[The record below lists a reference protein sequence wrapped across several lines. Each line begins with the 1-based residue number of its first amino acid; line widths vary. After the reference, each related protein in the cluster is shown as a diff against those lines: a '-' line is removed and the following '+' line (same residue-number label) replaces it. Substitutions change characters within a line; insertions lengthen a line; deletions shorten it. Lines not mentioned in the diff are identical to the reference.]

1 MNKRETL
8 NDEEMIFI
16 ASIRGHN
23 IANYN
28 KRKGTNKYRVRINDR
43 EREMLNNHRSMQEHI
58 ISLKTDKSKYPKIL
72 IFDIETSP
80 LSAYVW
86 GRWKQDISL
95 DQTISEWFMLS
106 WSAKWLNNPNMMSD
120 ALTPEEVSRE
130 DDARITRSIWHL
142 LNEADIII
150 AHNGVKFDT
159 PKLNSRFIINGL
171 MPPTPYR
178 QIDTLQVARKEFG
191 FSSNKLDA
199 LAGYLGIEHKSETN
213 FLLWKRCLA
222 GEQEALD
229 YMQAYNIKDVE
240 ILEQVYLKLRP
251 WIKNHPNIS
260 LYLENEDE
268 TCPHCGSSN
277 LADTGTF
284 SYTNVSKFSNVRCM
298 DCGGLARRRTSDYPK
313 EKRKALVMSV

>member
-1 MNKRETL
+1 
-8 NDEEMIFI
+8 
-16 ASIRGHN
+16 
-23 IANYN
+23 
-28 KRKGTNKYRVRINDR
+28 
-43 EREMLNNHRSMQEHI
+43 
-58 ISLKTDKSKYPKIL
+58 
-72 IFDIETSP
+72 
-80 LSAYVW
+80 VW
-86 GRWKQDISL
+86 GRFKQFVTL

-120 ALTPEEVSRE
+120 VLTPEEALRE
-130 DDARITRSIWHL
+130 DDLRITKSMWHL
-142 LNEADIII
+142 FNEADIVI
-150 AHNGVKFDT
+150 AHNGQRFDT
-159 PKLNSRFIINGL
+159 PRLNSRFLINGL

-178 QIDTLQVARKEFG
+178 QIDTLKVARENFG

-199 LAGYLGIEHKSETN
+199 LAGYLGIKHKSYTDFN
-213 FLLWKRCLA
+213 LWKRCLA

-229 YMQAYNIKDVE
+229 HMQAYNIKDVE

-313 EKRKALVMSV
+313 EKRKTLVMSV

>member
-1 MNKRETL
+1 MINKKETL

-23 IANYN
+23 IDSYN
-28 KRKGTNKYRVRINDR
+28 KRKGTDRYRVRINDR
-43 EREMLNNHRSMQEHI
+43 EREMLNNQRSMQEHI
-58 ISLKTDKSKYPKIL
+58 MGLKIDKSKYPKIL

-80 LSAYVW
+80 MASYTW
-86 GRWKQDISL
+86 GRWKQNVSL

-178 QIDTLQVARKEFG
+178 QIDTL
-191 FSSNKLDA
+191 
-199 LAGYLGIEHKSETN
+199 
-213 FLLWKRCLA
+213 
-222 GEQEALD
+222 
-229 YMQAYNIKDVE
+229 
-240 ILEQVYLKLRP
+240 
-251 WIKNHPNIS
+251 
-260 LYLENEDE
+260 
-268 TCPHCGSSN
+268 
-277 LADTGTF
+277 
-284 SYTNVSKFSNVRCM
+284 
-298 DCGGLARRRTSDYPK
+298 
-313 EKRKALVMSV
+313 